1 MYMWQIIITDQLF
14 SGSYVPVPTSLRS
27 CSHESAFPFPRVCVP
42 VPMTTGISF
51 LFPRVNRLGTSGQLY
66 ILFPFPSDVFLFPR
80 KHRFF
85 ERTPIDQ

>member
-42 VPMTTGISF
+42 VPTGLRS
-51 LFPRVNRLGTSGQLY
+51 RSHDNRHFVPVPTGEQVRNIGSAIHFVPIPQRCVPVPTEAS
-66 ILFPFPSDVFLFPR
+66 VF
-80 KHRFF
+80 
-85 ERTPIDQ
+85 